1 MGEADGLSRV
11 IADSSVDDFEDPEVA
26 LCLVI
31 TRRRSRI
38 GEKSV
43 IWSFARPSR
52 GSNPHFRFSAFS
64 DFSGFGFGVGLLAA
78 SDFAP
83 RSPIFLEPSSRHGR
97 CAIFVQHLTCQKLH
111 RSAGC
116 EYQPWLCLLF
126 ALNVDLSLHGLR
138 LVLLRQ
144 SIPALSNRY
153 RA

>member
-52 GSNPHFRFSAFS
+52 GSNPHFRFSGYFR
-64 DFSGFGFGVGLLAA
+64 LLG
-78 SDFAP
+78 
-83 RSPIFLEPSSRHGR
+83 I
-97 CAIFVQHLTCQKLH
+97 
-111 RSAGC
+111 
-116 EYQPWLCLLF
+116 WLRRWF
-126 ALNVDLSLHGLR
+126 IGGQRFRAQIAD
-138 LVLLRQ
+138 
-144 SIPALSNRY
+144 IP
-153 RA
+153 